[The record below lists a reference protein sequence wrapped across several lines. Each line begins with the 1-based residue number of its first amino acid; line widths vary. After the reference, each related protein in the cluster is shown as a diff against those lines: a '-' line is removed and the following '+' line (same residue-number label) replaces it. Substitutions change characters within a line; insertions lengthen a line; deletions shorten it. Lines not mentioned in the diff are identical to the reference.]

1 MIRTDM
7 QETSLMAYDELKSNG
22 KQSKQTEVILSK
34 LSHGRD
40 YSLREIQQLTGYEIN
55 AVSGRCNDLKKM
67 HMLNEC
73 QKRKCTVTG
82 KTITPLRLPQKQE
95 SLF

>member
-1 MIRTDM
+1 MTRTDM
-7 QETSLMAYDELKSNG
+7 QETSLIAYEELKSNG

-55 AVSGRCNDLKKM
+55 VVSGRCNDLKKLSL
-67 HMLNEC
+67 LNESA
-73 QKRKCTVTG
+73 KRKCTVTG

-95 SLF
+95 ALF